1 MEPINSTNNK
11 INEIMDKKFLEKVK
25 RQFDRLTETEK
36 EKLRVS
42 ISWLFLN
49 DSIKRK
55 IIGNIQKKLKFY
67 DFISVIFSLL
77 SIFTEFLSSYYYFNV
92 TLIRNENLVS
102 VKVGYNKKKRVEI
115 LRALTSLITIILIL
129 LITIHYH
136 TEKMLK
142 IFRQN
147 LDVTTSLYETGQL
160 PLFFLELIIL
170 LIHTPPFLNGI
181 TVSLT
186 TFDSNKAYDIDII
199 LFINVIVLLRIYI
212 LLKYYFRYSKWGDER
227 TNRICKES
235 NVSHGF
241 IFILKAELAEHPYF
255 HLLFLLI
262 GVICIFG
269 YSLRNCEMPF
279 IQDIE
284 SEKVMDWRNFW
295 NCIWCVITTIMTIG
309 YGDFVPKTL
318 IGRILTIICLIF
330 GTISFGILLV
340 FQISNFKMTQQELQA
355 YKEIKKSLIKNKL
368 KKKALELILSFYRLN
383 RICEF
388 SQLAKN
394 TGIDAFDHEF
404 LLEKKKNEIQNGI
417 EHIYKGK
424 KEFSNLRKYYIK
436 IEEEE
441 TMSQYFNNILQK
453 VNDKMSYV
461 SYLSKVES
469 NKLVNRIKYSLYFQ
483 NLILYYSEILKK
495 MNQSLTESLK
505 KHERSHKVSFNV

>member
-1 MEPINSTNNK
+1 MENDNQNTA
-11 INEIMDKKFLEKVK
+11 NEIMDKKFLEKVK
-25 RQFDRLTETEK
+25 RQFDRLTEVEK

-42 ISWLFLN
+42 ISWFFLN

-55 IIGNIQKKLKFY
+55 IIGNIQKKLRFY
-67 DFISVIFSLL
+67 DLISVIFSLL
-77 SIFTEFLSSYYYFNV
+77 SIFTEFLASYYYLDV
-92 TLIRNENLVS
+92 QLERHDNLVS
-102 VKVGYNKKKRVEI
+102 VKVGYHKKKRIEI
-115 LRALTSLITIILIL
+115 IRAITSLFTIILII
-129 LITIHYH
+129 LIIIHYH

-147 LDVTTSLYETGQL
+147 LDITTSLYETGQL
-160 PLFFLELIIL
+160 PYFFLEIIII

-199 LFINVIVLLRIYI
+199 LFINVIVLVRIYI
-212 LLKYYFRYSKWGDER
+212 TLKYYFRYSKWGDER

-255 HLLFLLI
+255 HLLILLI
-262 GVICIFG
+262 CVIGIFG
-269 YSLRNCEMPF
+269 FSLRNCEMPF

-284 SEKVMDWRNFW
+284 SEKVMDWRNLW
-295 NCIWCVITTIMTIG
+295 NCVWCVITTIMTIG

-318 IGRILTIICLIF
+318 IGRILTIICLIL

-340 FQISNFKMTQQELQA
+340 FQISNLKMSQQELQA
-355 YKEIKKSLIKNKL
+355 YKEIKKSLIKKKL
-368 KKKALELILSFYRLN
+368 KKKALELIICFYRLN

-388 SQLAKN
+388 NQLAKS
-394 TGIDAFDHEF
+394 TGIDAFDHEHI
-404 LLEKKKNEIQNGI
+404 LERKKNEIQSGI
-417 EHIYKGK
+417 SQIYIEK
-424 KEFSNLRKYYIK
+424 KEFSNLRKFYIK

-469 NKLVNRIKYSLYFQ
+469 NKLVIRIKYSLYFQ

-495 MNQSLTESLK
+495 MNQSLTDSLK
-505 KHERSHKVSFNV
+505 KHERSHKVSFNI